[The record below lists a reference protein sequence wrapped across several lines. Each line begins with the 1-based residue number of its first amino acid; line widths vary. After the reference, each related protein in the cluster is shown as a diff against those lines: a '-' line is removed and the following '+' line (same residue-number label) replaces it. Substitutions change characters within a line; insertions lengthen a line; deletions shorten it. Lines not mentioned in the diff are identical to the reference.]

1 MRLTSHLPDGRRA
14 HVEGRLRA
22 NLMAWLT
29 TVRPDGRPDSVPVW
43 FLLCDDETILVYS
56 QAAKI
61 KLRNVASNPKV
72 SLGLDVTDIGRD
84 TTATFSQPG
93 EYIIRIEGTAEHV
106 PGYPAA
112 DQVPEY
118 VAKYAERIGANF
130 GTASRFAELFPEALI
145 ITPRRLHA

>member
-1 MRLTSHLPDGRRA
+1 MKLTSHLPDARRA

-43 FLLCDDETILVYS
+43 FLLRDDETILVYS
-56 QAAKI
+56 QAAKV
-61 KLRNVASNPKV
+61 KLRNIASNPSV

-84 TTATFSQPG
+84 
-93 EYIIRIEGTAEHV
+93 IIRVEGTAEHV
-106 PGYPAA
+106 PGFPAA

-118 VAKYAERIGANF
+118 VAKYAERLGANF
-130 GTASRFAELFPEALI
+130 GTASRFAALFPEALI